1 MSWTMFSKPKSARRN
16 MRVMAS
22 VAAALTLT
30 FGVVMPAGMPEV
42 AGVVAEAQT
51 TDIGVAL
58 TSGDQLTV
66 TSGDTAKFEGKFASD
81 ATLSGLEI
89 TADSASDLEF
99 ADGKYSLTVNGKK
112 IALREGDN
120 LGVDVSSNAVK
131 FNITGLNSK
140 VTDGATFVFETPEI
154 SSGAIFSNTSVAALG
169 EIAQSSEA
177 PKPDNSESA
186 EPAESS
192 SAIEQEDTSVATDAP
207 DVPGAEAGEPPLEV
221 SEPSPEDPVA
231 APRAAQPQRA
241 PQRMAAP
248 AAANAAY
255 SFRIDKNNGDTN
267 GSGYVNKGSRFI
279 PSFVIPADQLSN
291 GTITLPKDTEVI
303 LETNIDSYMSKD
315 SADMIVYYTGTN
327 GGWYETKATYK
338 RINNKKYQVI
348 LPQISIGGPAQIQF
362 MGLHRGPA
370 NTVYSATFNLP
381 TPPPIP
387 KCENPTPE
395 TEVVGKAAPRQLTAE
410 EFAYGSPVYVVTGTP
425 KDLKRDTSILSRQI
439 NQGKAYQEV
448 GRSPWVYNSL
458 MYDPND
464 NWLYAVSQ
472 KRGLNGD
479 NCYPAGNLLQ
489 IDPGTGQV
497 HNLGPIKKPG
507 TQTSAFETAGD
518 RDFSN
523 AGVWTENGYFVAN
536 ASTSGSRKFYRV
548 NTDNSTAERV
558 FGNQISFAEDWA
570 VLPDAPRYMWGFQ
583 SKAGSKD
590 RVILERIDT
599 ATGQISTWD
608 LTNLTTL
615 DGRRIVF
622 SSASWGKAWTYSNGN
637 LGFGAGSDQAGQ
649 NGFEL
654 KIDNPSSSQPTF
666 ELVNILNSLPD
677 SFNTDAASSLVAP
690 PPEFQSNL
698 AVKKLRSKT
707 EIINGVPRTFWT
719 ITVENTSDH
728 PSSGGTFYEYLPT
741 DTHYGVNAK
750 EPTAKFEGFG
760 PGSTLVNGRK
770 PGPDQIGVGSGILA
784 GMNAQG
790 SSGGEGK
797 YMTGYVGTVPGHA
810 KVEFVVSAPVRT
822 DEHGNLKTVCSPNR
836 VKLVA
841 TDSESGPGDADNVS
855 TEACVDKVAVDT
867 EPQPVPGTQNEFTAR
882 YNVVVEYPKTPG
894 YESNEVVYGQLLD
907 TPKFVGAATVT
918 GATVV
923 FRDEFN
929 RLSEPREFRGP
940 GPYALN
946 GNNTPKITK
955 PEGVDGSTGKHVYEV
970 TVRFTLNASKLDE
983 TSVPEGHPSEP
994 SGNYRCYEE
1003 NGLYEPSFGLMNE
1016 AEMGGWKD
1024 TDCIPLTPPEKK
1036 MGVFLEKVSYNP
1048 DAPDQIQ
1055 TGGLLDGAEFAVHR
1069 ADPNG
1074 ALNLN
1079 SDGSVNLDTNPV
1091 VRQSQ
1096 TNTAGR
1102 VELQGLDAP
1111 GVYYLIETK
1120 APQGYNL
1127 LVEPIKFSTAWDEK
1141 GNAIIEVLSGGG
1153 VAVSGNQCDKTGIPE
1168 CDSKVGILQIADV
1181 TKGEMP
1187 KTGGSG
1193 VALWALAGAALAAAG
1208 VFAMRRRNA

>member
-1 MSWTMFSKPKSARRN
+1 MSWTMFSKPKSTRRN

-22 VAAALTLT
+22 VAASLTLT
-30 FGVVMPAGMPEV
+30 FGVVMPVAMPEV
-42 AGVVAEAQT
+42 TGVVAEAQT
-51 TDIGVAL
+51 TDIGATL
-58 TSGDQLTV
+58 TSNDQLTV
-66 TSGDTAKFEGKFASD
+66 TSGDTARFEGKFASD

-99 ADGKYSLTVNGKK
+99 ADDKYSLTVNGKK
-112 IALREGDN
+112 ISLSEGDN
-120 LGVDVSSNAVK
+120 LGVDLSSTAVK
-131 FNITGLNSK
+131 FSITGLNTK

-154 SSGAIFSNTSVAALG
+154 SGGAIFSNISVAASG
-169 EIAQSSEA
+169 EVAQTSEA
-177 PKPDNSESA
+177 PKPDDSKPANPA
-186 EPAESS
+186 KPAESS
-192 SAIEQEDTSVATDAP
+192 SAIEQEDDSIAADAP
-207 DVPGAEAGEPPLEV
+207 DVPGEEAGEPPLEV
-221 SEPSPEDPVA
+221 SEPSPEAPVA
-231 APRAAQPQRA
+231 APRAARSLDAREP
-241 PQRMAAP
+241 MAAR
-248 AAANAAY
+248 AAADGTHTFTIPQN
-255 SFRIDKNNGDTN
+255 D
-267 GSGYVNKGSRFI
+267 GYVLKGSRYI
-279 PSFVIPADQLSN
+279 PNFKIPADQLAH
-291 GTITLPKDTEVI
+291 GKITFPEGTEVI
-303 LETNIDSYMSKD
+303 LETNVRSFMSDKAPD
-315 SADMIVYYTGTN
+315 LIVYYTGPN
-327 GGWYETKATYK
+327 GGWYQTEATYK
-338 RINNKKYQVI
+338 KISDKKYEVI
-348 LPQISIGGPAQIQF
+348 LPQITIGGPAQIQF

-370 NTVYSATFNLP
+370 NTVYSATFNV
-381 TPPPIP
+381 PIP
-387 KCENPTPE
+387 KCANPTAE
-395 TEVVGKAAPRQLTAE
+395 TEVVRKLPPRQLTAE
-410 EFAYGSPVYVVTGTP
+410 EFAYGSPVYVVTSTP
-425 KDLKRDTSILSRQI
+425 KDLRRDTSILSRQI

-448 GRSPWVYNSL
+448 GRSRWVYNSL
-458 MYDPND
+458 AYDPND

-472 KRGLNGD
+472 KHGLEGNP
-479 NCYPAGNLLQ
+479 CYPAGNLLQ
-489 IDPGTGQV
+489 IDPRTGEV

-507 TQTSAFETAGD
+507 TQVTAFETDGD
-518 RDFSN
+518 RDVSN

-536 ASTSGSRKFYRV
+536 TSTSGSRKFYRV

-558 FGNQISFAEDWA
+558 LGNQVSYSEDWA
-570 VLPDAPRYMWGFQ
+570 VLPEVPRYMWGFQ
-583 SKAGSKD
+583 SRSVAGS

-608 LTNLTTL
+608 LSNLTTL
-615 DGRRIVF
+615 DGRKVEF
-622 SSASWGKAWTYSNGN
+622 TSGSWGKAWTYANGN
-637 LGFGAGSDQAGQ
+637 LGFGTGSQSAGQ

-654 KIDNPSSSQPTF
+654 KIDNPSSSQPNF
-666 ELVNILNSLPD
+666 ELVNILNNLPD
-677 SFNTDAASSLVAP
+677 SFNTDAASNLVAP

-719 ITVENTSDH
+719 ITVENTSDF

-741 DTHYGVNAK
+741 DTHYGVNAN

-770 PGPDQIGVGSGILA
+770 PGPDQIGAGSGIFA
-784 GMNAQG
+784 GMNSAAP
-790 SSGGEGK
+790 SGGEGK
-797 YMTGYVGTVPGHA
+797 YMTGYVGAIPGHA
-810 KVEFVVSAPVRT
+810 KVEFVVSAPVRK

-841 TDSESGPGDADNVS
+841 TDSETGPGDADNVS

-867 EPQPVPGTQNEFTAR
+867 EPQQVPGTQNEFTAR

-894 YESNEVVYGQLLD
+894 YESNEVVYGQLVD

-929 RLSEPREFRGP
+929 RPSAPREFRGP

-946 GNNTPKITK
+946 GNSTPKITK

-970 TVRFTLNASKLDE
+970 TVRFTLDASKLDDK
-983 TSVPEGHPSEP
+983 SVPEGHPSEP

-1003 NGLYEPSFGLMNE
+1003 NGLYEPNFGLMNE
-1016 AEMGGWKD
+1016 AAMGGWKD

-1036 MGVFLEKVSYNP
+1036 MGIFLEKVSYNP

-1055 TGGLLDGAEFAVHR
+1055 TGGLLDGAEFTVHR

-1187 KTGGSG
+1187 KTGGNG
-1193 VALWALAGAALAAAG
+1193 VALWALAGAAMAAAG

>member
-16 MRVMAS
+16 VRVMAS

-81 ATLSGLEI
+81 AILSELEI
-89 TADSASDLEF
+89 SADSASDLEF
-99 ADGKYSLTVNGKK
+99 ADGKYSLTINGKK

-120 LGVDVSSNAVK
+120 LGVDVSSNPVK
-131 FNITGLNSK
+131 FSITGLNAK
-140 VTDGATFVFETPEI
+140 VADGTTFVFETPEI
-154 SSGAIFSNTSVAALG
+154 SSGAIFSNTSVAASG
-169 EIAQSSEA
+169 EIAQTSGA
-177 PKPDNSESA
+177 PQPDNSESA
-186 EPAESS
+186 KPSESS
-192 SAIEQEDTSVATDAP
+192 SAVEQEDASVAADSP
-207 DVPGAEAGEPPLEV
+207 DVPGVEAGEPPLEV
-221 SEPSPEDPVA
+221 SEPSLEDPVA

-248 AAANAAY
+248 AAADGPYTFTIPQNTDY
-255 SFRIDKNNGDTN
+255 VLKGSRYIPNFNIPSDQLTN
-267 GSGYVNKGSRFI
+267 GS
-279 PSFVIPADQLSN
+279 
-291 GTITLPKDTEVI
+291 ITLPAGTKVI
-303 LETNIDSYMSKD
+303 LKSNITSYLSTNQ
-315 SADMIVYYTGTN
+315 ADLTIFYTDE
-327 GGWYETKATYK
+327 GGKWREIAVPYK
-338 RINNKKYQVI
+338 RISNTQYEVT
-348 LPQISIGGPAQIQF
+348 LPQITIGGSTQIQF
-362 MGLHRGPA
+362 KGVHRGPA
-370 NTVYSATFNLP
+370 NTVFSATFNLP
-381 TPPPIP
+381 SPPIVP

-395 TEVVGKAAPRQLTAE
+395 TEVVRKLPPRQLTAE
-410 EFAYGSPVYVVTGTP
+410 EFAYGSPVYVVTSTP
-425 KDLKRDTSILSRQI
+425 KDLRRDTSILSRQI
-439 NQGKAYQEV
+439 DQGKAYQEV
-448 GRSPWVYNSL
+448 GRSRWVYNSL
-458 MYDPND
+458 AYDPND

-472 KRGLNGD
+472 VHGLEGNP
-479 NCYPAGNLLQ
+479 CYPGGNLLQ
-489 IDPGTGQV
+489 IDPRTGEV
-497 HNLGPIKKPG
+497 HNLGPITKPG
-507 TQTSAFETAGD
+507 TQVTAFETDGD
-518 RDFSN
+518 RNVSN
-523 AGVWTENGYFVAN
+523 TGVWTENGYFVAN
-536 ASTSGSRKFYRV
+536 TSTSGTRKLYRV

-558 FGNQISFAEDWA
+558 FGNQASYSEDWA
-570 VLPDAPRYMWGFQ
+570 VLPEAPRYMWGFQ
-583 SKAGSKD
+583 SKAKAGD

-608 LTNLTTL
+608 LSNLTTL
-615 DGRRIVF
+615 DGRKVEF
-622 SSASWGKAWTYSNGN
+622 SSASWGKAWTYANGN
-637 LGFGAGSDQAGQ
+637 LGFGAGSQSAGQ

-666 ELVNILNSLPD
+666 ELVNILNNLPD
-677 SFNTDAASSLVAP
+677 SFNTDAASNLVAP

-707 EIINGVPRTFWT
+707 EIVNGVPRTFWT
-719 ITVENTSDH
+719 ITVENTSDF

-760 PGSTLVNGRK
+760 PGSSLVNGRK
-770 PGPDQIGVGSGILA
+770 PGPDQIGAGSGIFA
-784 GMNAQG
+784 GMNAAAPA
-790 SSGGEGK
+790 GGEGK
-797 YMTGYVGTVPGHA
+797 YMTGYVGTIPPHA

-894 YESNEVVYGQLLD
+894 YESNEVVYGQLVD
-907 TPKFVGAATVT
+907 TPKFVGAAAVT

-970 TVRFTLNASKLDE
+970 TVRFTLDASKLDE

-1003 NGLYEPSFGLMNE
+1003 NGLYEPNFGLMNE

-1036 MGVFLEKVSYNP
+1036 MGIFLEKVSYNP

-1187 KTGGSG
+1187 KTGGNG
-1193 VALWALAGAALAAAG
+1193 VALWAMAGAALAAAG